1 MVTDTTTADG
11 GSTARV
17 RPGGAIMLRTLG
29 NVATG
34 NQPVWV
40 GANVQM
46 NGDGQHSASRV
57 VTFGEAMIRLT
68 PPRNERLERTRS
80 LDLSPGGAELN
91 TAVTLACLGY
101 RAQWV
106 GVLPDTGPGRFILR
120 QAREHG
126 VDMTQAVMT
135 PESEG
140 RTGLYF
146 LEEGTDPRPSA
157 VTYDRA
163 NSAMSRVKPGTFDW
177 NTIMS
182 GADAFH
188 ISGITPAVS
197 ENCRTESLAA
207 IRAANAAS
215 VPVFFDL
222 NYRSKLWSED
232 EARACFVEI
241 APRVDV
247 MFASRS
253 GLQTFFGIE
262 GEHATVLHTAIERLG
277 LAGIVI
283 TRKKGKA
290 SRSMKLC
297 ALALGRS
304 GEIVITD
311 WKQIEVVDRLG
322 GGDAFAGGFI
332 AGFLEQPDDL
342 TLATNLGLAAS
353 ALKHT
358 VPGDFLAATRTEI
371 EAAMFAGDGGVL
383 QR

>member
-1 MVTDTTTADG
+1 MAF
-11 GSTARV
+11 S
-17 RPGGAIMLRTLG
+17 
-29 NVATG
+29 
-34 NQPVWV
+34 
-40 GANVQM
+40 M
-46 NGDGQHSASRV
+46 NGNELSARRI

-68 PPRNERLERTRS
+68 PPGNERIERTRS
-80 LDLSPGGAELN
+80 FNLSPGGAELN

-101 RAQWV
+101 DAQWV

-126 VDMTQAVMT
+126 VDTSHVVMA
-135 PESEG
+135 PEATG

-163 NSAMSRVKPGTFDW
+163 GSAMSHMQPGTFDW
-177 NTIMS
+177 DAIMA
-182 GADAFH
+182 GAAAFH

-197 ENCRTESLAA
+197 ETCRAESMVA
-207 IRAANAAS
+207 IRAANAAN

-222 NYRSKLWSED
+222 NYRSKLWTED

-241 APRVDV
+241 APLVDV
-247 MFASRS
+247 MFASRG

-262 GEHATVLHTAIERLG
+262 GDHETVLRTAIERLG
-277 LAGIVI
+277 LAGIVL
-283 TRKKGKA
+283 TRKRAKA
-290 SRSMKLC
+290 SRRLKLR

-304 GEIVITD
+304 GEIVETD
-311 WKQIEVVDRLG
+311 WKSIEVVDRLG

-332 AGFLEQPDDL
+332 AGYLEDPGHL
-342 TLATNLGLAAS
+342 TRAAHLGLAAS

-358 VPGDFLAATRTEI
+358 VPGDFLAASRAEI
-371 EAAMFAGDGGVL
+371 EAAMVAEDGGVL